1 MATSY
6 FQQESDDL
14 SSCTICFEVYD
25 RTVRKPKILPCAH
38 TFCLPCL
45 IAVVEKLVVKMDL
58 PCPVCQTVLKLS
70 PEHPI
75 SLPNNSYALH
85 IIQLNAKL
93 DVSQH
98 ELVVVNRRLEET
110 RAELDREKA
119 KKIRLASPSRH
130 QLRRKLAVKPNQHNV
145 MMGNNNQTQH
155 SSSSSHHH
163 LLSTHSVW
171 AYGESQQ
178 LFLHEPPKPPMSADE
193 YYAFISCG
201 EENSTRKISPES
213 IEALWRMVP
222 AEVKARIGEEHA
234 QILKD
239 YHQKMDTFLK
249 ERMENRGEAP
259 EVLTIDEQDNEI
271 PVIDILD

>member
-1 MATSY
+1 MTNNTFDSY
-6 FQQESDDL
+6 KQ
-14 SSCTICFEVYD
+14 
-25 RTVRKPKILPCAH
+25 
-38 TFCLPCL
+38 
-45 IAVVEKLVVKMDL
+45 AVVEKLVVKMDL

-93 DVSQH
+93 DVSQR
-98 ELVVVNRRLEET
+98 ELVVVNRHLEET

-145 MMGNNNQTQH
+145 MMGNNNLTQH

-178 LFLHEPPKPPMSADE
+178 LFLHEPSKPPMQVS
-193 YYAFISCG
+193 
-201 EENSTRKISPES
+201 
-213 IEALWRMVP
+213 
-222 AEVKARIGEEHA
+222 
-234 QILKD
+234 
-239 YHQKMDTFLK
+239 FLHFQQ
-249 ERMENRGEAP
+249 
-259 EVLTIDEQDNEI
+259 L
-271 PVIDILD
+271 

>member
-1 MATSY
+1 MQSHCDEYLEDDSNKMATSF

-45 IAVVEKLVVKMDL
+45 IVRNMFIIFAVFSVWQTTHLILIKRQLLRSLLSRWIFLAQCVKL
-58 PCPVCQTVLKLS
+58 CS
-70 PEHPI
+70 
-75 SLPNNSYALH
+75 NSVQSTQSH
-85 IIQLNAKL
+85 
-93 DVSQH
+93 VSQR

-145 MMGNNNQTQH
+145 MMGNNNLTQH

-178 LFLHEPPKPPMSADE
+178 LFLHEPPKPPMQVS
-193 YYAFISCG
+193 
-201 EENSTRKISPES
+201 
-213 IEALWRMVP
+213 
-222 AEVKARIGEEHA
+222 
-234 QILKD
+234 
-239 YHQKMDTFLK
+239 FLHFQQ
-249 ERMENRGEAP
+249 
-259 EVLTIDEQDNEI
+259 L
-271 PVIDILD
+271 